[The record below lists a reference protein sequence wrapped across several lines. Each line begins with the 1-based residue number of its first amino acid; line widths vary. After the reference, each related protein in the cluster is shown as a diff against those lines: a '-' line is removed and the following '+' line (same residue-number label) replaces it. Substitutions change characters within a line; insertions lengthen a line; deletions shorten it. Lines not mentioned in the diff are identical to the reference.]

1 MGRMERLGYP
11 QNTSL
16 KLPPGNRAQQQFYD
30 NGRIDDYHRPSRSAR
45 TTSAGASLGETEV
58 R

>member
-1 MGRMERLGYP
+1 MGRMERLGCR

-16 KLPPGNRAQQQFYD
+16 ELPPGSRAQEQLYGD
-30 NGRIDDYHRPSRSAR
+30 RRIDDYHRPSRSAR
-45 TTSAGASLGETEV
+45 TASAGASLGETGV